1 MFLAALLLG
10 GCTLM
15 PATRSEESAA
25 EPTPTPIPTAQ
36 IAVKPTYRVQRGDVV
51 MNTMFSGRISPE
63 MEEALYFRRDGRIRS
78 VFFKRNDLVQQG
90 DIIAEYEIDA
100 LERELTAAKLEL
112 ERAQVTLTEALRTL
126 DFDRRAAQARL
137 ERAQI
142 VFDGVDANRESTRA
156 EIAAAQKDVELAQ
169 LEVERLDAGVSPL
182 LQNDLE
188 RAEYAVEKLNQEIA
202 ESQIIAPFDG
212 ILLSLSL
219 LPGQPVVGYQP
230 IASVAD
236 ASTLE
241 ISADLLSNQLE
252 MLTEGMAVTFVLSSR
267 PGETLHGTIRRL
279 PYPFGS
285 GGKGQTVEEKDKSTR
300 IAIAEAADAG
310 GYALGELVR
319 VTAAVERADN
329 ALWLPPQA
337 IRNFNGRLFA
347 VVQDGDVQRRTD
359 VRIGVEAEDRV
370 EILEGVEEGQTVVGP

>member
-1 MFLAALLLG
+1 
-10 GCTLM
+10 M

-112 ERAQVTLTEALRTL
+112 ERAQVTLAEALRTL

-182 LQNDLE
+182 LQNDLD

-285 GGKGQTVEEKDKSTR
+285 GGKGQTVKEKDKSTR
-300 IAIAEAADAG
+300 IAIAETADAG